1 MEEVIKYLVT
11 SLGLQETQIKEV
23 LSMLAEGATIPFIA
37 RYRKDKTGNLNEDQ
51 IRVIEEQYKY
61 QENLLNRKNVPTIYT
76 LEKLCAALGVTMA
89 QFFSIDDTRPN
100 LTKEQEEFLEI
111 FDEFSDEEKA
121 RVAAFMQGM
130 RKVWLPVW
138 KNTDSIIRIW

>member
-1 MEEVIKYLVT
+1 MQKENYVIDKIEMLR
-11 SLGLQETQIKEV
+11 KKRN
-23 LSMLAEGATIPFIA
+23 LS
-37 RYRKDKTGNLNEDQ
+37 RYRLARRSGLALSS
-51 IRVIEEQYKY
+51 VS
-61 QENLLNRKNVPTIYT
+61 NLLNRKNVPTIYT

-100 LTKEQEEFLEI
+100 LTKEQEDFLAI

-130 RKVWLPVW
+130 RKV
-138 KNTDSIIRIW
+138 